1 MFKKIVLKV
10 LIFYKKYLSRGY
22 NCRFIPT
29 CSEYTYEAIDKYG
42 VWKGL
47 ILGIKR
53 LSKCHPWGKG
63 GVNLLK

>member
-1 MFKKIVLKV
+1 MFKKIVLKILV
-10 LIFYKKYLSRGY
+10 FYKKYLSRGY